1 MNTKHTLMTIGVG
14 IIGVVTFAGTANAA
28 PIDLTAAKAKCDAAI
43 AERIAELDK
52 LSGRVGSAKA
62 LTADHKATVGG
73 ILGASKSGLTELQ
86 AKIDADTDAAT
97 LKADCGQVTTGF
109 RIYALRA
116 PQVHLALS
124 GDRQA
129 TVLTKGNTIVPK
141 LEAAIQKA
149 STNGKDVTDANAKLD
164 DLKAK
169 LADATSLL
177 NGLVDTE
184 LAVTPEQW
192 NANHAVLSG
201 AMQSLKTAQADL
213 KTALADAKAI
223 IADLKA

>member
-149 STNGKDVTDANAKLD
+149 STNGKDVTDANAKL
-164 DLKAK
+164 
-169 LADATSLL
+169 ADATSLL

>member
-14 IIGVVTFAGTANAA
+14 IVGVVTLAGTASAA
-28 PIDLTAAKAKCDAAI
+28 PIDLATAKAKCDTAI
-43 AERIAELDK
+43 TERFGELDK
-52 LSGRVGSAKA
+52 LSARVSTAKA

-73 ILGASKSGLTELQ
+73 ILGTSKSGLTDLK

-97 LKADCGQVTTGF
+97 LKADCGQITAGF

-116 PQVHLALS
+116 PQVRLALA

-129 TVLTKGNTIVPK
+129 TVLAKGGTIVPK

-149 STNGKDVTDANAKLD
+149 ATNGKDVTDANAKLD

-169 LADATSLL
+169 LADATGLL
-177 NGLVDTE
+177 NGLVDNE
-184 LAVTPEQW
+184 LTVTPDQW
-192 NANHAVLSG
+192 NANHGVLSG
-201 AMQSLKTAQADL
+201 AMQSLKTSQADL